1 MAQSLTPSAFRQ
13 QVASGLPGRVYLLTG
28 PDAGLKAELAALLA
42 DGLDEGLRAF
52 NLDRVHVADS
62 RPEARRQ
69 IWELIDLARTL
80 PVMAPWRL
88 IVVQGADKLAAA
100 LKKPDNAREEWE
112 ELSALKGMLEEPEP
126 KTVLVFVTD
135 ADLDG
140 RSKVTQLFD
149 QHAVVVTC
157 DPVDEAGDAGA
168 WVRAE
173 AARERVR
180 IEPAAIRLLVS
191 LAGEDTTRLRREFER
206 VLLFASGEGII
217 TEAAVRAVA
226 GSPDSGGV
234 WAMTNALERGDVAA
248 ALRELALKL
257 DQGDEPVM
265 ILGQLGWFVRTKLQP
280 NRVPRA
286 VEALFRTD
294 LSMKTSRGD
303 ARVLLERLVVELSG

>member
-1 MAQSLTPSAFRQ
+1 VAQTLTPSAFRQ
-13 QVASGLPGRVYLLTG
+13 QVASGLLARVYLMTG
-28 PDAGLKAELAALLA
+28 PDAGLKGELTALVA
-42 DGLDEGLRAF
+42 DALDEGLRAF
-52 NLDRVHVADS
+52 NLDRIHVSDS
-62 RPEARRQ
+62 RPEARKQ
-69 IWELIDLARTL
+69 IWALIDLARTL
-80 PVMAPWRL
+80 PLMAPWRV
-88 IVVQGADKLAAA
+88 IVVQGADKLDTA
-100 LKKPDNAREEWE
+100 LKKPDNSREEWE
-112 ELSALKGMLEEPEP
+112 ELAALKGLLAEPEP
-126 KTVLVFVTD
+126 KTVLVFVTG

-140 RSKVTQLFD
+140 RSKVAQAFA
-149 QHAVVVTC
+149 QHAVVVNC
-157 DPVDEAGDAGA
+157 DPVGEAGDAGT
-168 WVRAE
+168 WIRAE

-191 LAGEDTTRLRREFER
+191 LAGEDTTRLRQEFER

-257 DQGDEPVM
+257 DQGDEPLMV
-265 ILGQLGWFVRTKLQP
+265 LGQLGWFARTKLQP
-280 NRVPRA
+280 NRAPRA

-294 LSMKTSRGD
+294 LSIKTSRGD